1 MEIRGFTEQDRTDL
15 TKLAELAGSG
25 SPTESLW
32 GHPESEAAVYLTP
45 YLDREPE
52 SVFVSVDDDGALT
65 GYLVG
70 AVDSARFPSEE
81 ERMTDAIRRYRLA
94 LRRGPALFFARAIA
108 DTITSRL
115 RRHDMAGDYT
125 APDFPAHLHINVT
138 PAARGTG
145 AAEALVHRFLD
156 HARDAGAPGCHLQTL
171 TENTRAVRFFTRL
184 GFTPTGAPAD
194 VPGLRY
200 QGRRV
205 HQQTMTRA
213 C

>member
-1 MEIRGFTEQDRTDL
+1 MEIRRFTEQDRTEL
-15 TKLAELAGSG
+15 RALATIAGAG

-32 GHPESEAAVYLTP
+32 GHPESEAAIYLDP
-45 YLDREPE
+45 YLDLEPE
-52 SVFVSVDDDGALT
+52 SVFVSVEDGALT

-81 ERMTDAIRRYRLA
+81 ERMTEAIRHHRLF
-94 LRRGPALFFARAIA
+94 LRRGPAAFFARAIA
-108 DTITSRL
+108 DTLASRV
-115 RRHDMAGDYT
+115 RRHAMAGDYT
-125 APDFPAHLHINVT
+125 DPAYPAHLHINVA

-145 AAEALVHRFLD
+145 AAEGLVGHFLD
-156 HARDAGAPGCHLQTL
+156 HVRAAGAPGCHLQTL
-171 TENTRAVRFFTRL
+171 TENTRAVRFFTRV
-184 GFTPTGAPAD
+184 GFTPVGEPAD

-205 HQQTMTRA
+205 HQQTMVQA